1 MTQAT
6 GPGTRGGII
15 AGVDIDPGRKLIDPE
30 RVAAA
35 VDGLGDRAVI
45 DEWAQRFSVVADPSR
60 LALLVSIHYAREI
73 SVTDL
78 AVVTGMTD
86 TAVSQALRLLRAH
99 GLVTTQRTGRVV
111 RYRLADATVHELIHR
126 VRPHRE
132 QTAVTSETAPRAGGS
147 ATRTPAKPANKD
159 ADR

>member
-1 MTQAT
+1 VVR
-6 GPGTRGGII
+6 PGRGWNHP
-15 AGVDIDPGRKLIDPE
+15 GVNTDPGRKLIDPE

-78 AVVTGMTD
+78 AAVTGMTD

-99 GLVTTQRTGRVV
+99 GLVTTRRDGRVV

-126 VRPHRE
+126 VRPHPE
-132 QTAVTSETAPRAGGS
+132 KHPGE
-147 ATRTPAKPANKD
+147 PANPGD
-159 ADR
+159 DR

>member
-1 MTQAT
+1 VTQAT
-6 GPGTRGGII
+6 G
-15 AGVDIDPGRKLIDPE
+15 GRVPRRVESFPAVSTEPKLIDPD

-35 VDGLGDRAVI
+35 RDGLGDRAVI

-78 AVVTGMTD
+78 AAVTGMTD

-99 GLVTTQRTGRVV
+99 GLVTTQRSGRIV
-111 RYRLADATVHELIHR
+111 RYRLADATVHELIHH
-126 VRPHRE
+126 VRPHPE
-132 QTAVTSETAPRAGGS
+132 GS
-147 ATRTPAKPANKD
+147 ANDTG
-159 ADR
+159 DR

>member
-1 MTQAT
+1 MDT
-6 GPGTRGGII
+6 
-15 AGVDIDPGRKLIDPE
+15 DRKLIDPE

-45 DEWAQRFSVVADPSR
+45 EEWARRFSVVADPSR

-78 AVVTGMTD
+78 AAATGMTD

-99 GLVTTQRTGRVV
+99 GLVTPQRTGRVV

-126 VRPHRE
+126 VRPH
-132 QTAVTSETAPRAGGS
+132 
-147 ATRTPAKPANKD
+147 PAD
-159 ADR
+159 DGEHR

>member
-1 MTQAT
+1 
-6 GPGTRGGII
+6 
-15 AGVDIDPGRKLIDPE
+15 VDNDAGRKLIDPE

-78 AVVTGMTD
+78 AAVTGMTD

-126 VRPHRE
+126 VRPHPQE
-132 QTAVTSETAPRAGGS
+132 SAVPPEAPSRAGGS
-147 ATRTPAKPANKD
+147 ATQTPAKPATD
-159 ADR
+159 QGDR